1 VADYLEF
8 AELLALDAL
17 TRTESC
23 GGHFREESQTPDQE
37 AKRDDEHF
45 THVSAWEFQGVGK
58 APTLHK
64 EPLVFEEVHPSQRS
78 YK

>member
-1 VADYLEF
+1 M
-8 AELLALDAL
+8 
-17 TRTESC
+17 
-23 GGHFREESQTPDQE
+23 
-37 AKRDDEHF
+37 RDDENF
-45 THVSAWEFQGVGK
+45 THAAAWEFQGVGK